1 MKTAVMIYWSKTG
14 NTEKVA
20 LAIKE
25 GLERAG
31 VKVSAKSAEEAA
43 DVDFFDYDL
52 VCIGSPSYE
61 WHPPKPME
69 DLLKMKINNYRK
81 QGKVNLCAPKILGKN
96 ALIFCTYSGPHTGI
110 NEATPVGK
118 YIGQFLEHL
127 GFIVIDEWYIL
138 SEFHGWTEGST
149 KGKMGDMGK
158 PNEEDLSKIKENAE
172 NLART
177 F

>member
-31 VKVSAKSAEEAA
+31 VKVSAKRAEEAA

-61 WHPPKPME
+61 WHSPKPME
-69 DLLKMKINNYRK
+69 DLLKMKINNYRN
-81 QGKVNLCAPKILGKN
+81 QSMRPEDSRQECTDFLHIFWPSHRDQRGYTSWQVHWAILG
-96 ALIFCTYSGPHTGI
+96 TS
-110 NEATPVGK
+110 
-118 YIGQFLEHL
+118 
-127 GFIVIDEWYIL
+127 W
-138 SEFHGWTEGST
+138 FHSH
-149 KGKMGDMGK
+149 
-158 PNEEDLSKIKENAE
+158 
-172 NLART
+172 
-177 F
+177 

>member
-31 VKVSAKSAEEAA
+31 VKVSAKRAEEAA

-81 QGKVNLCAPKILGKN
+81 QGKVNLCAPR
-96 ALIFCTYSGPHTGI
+96 
-110 NEATPVGK
+110 
-118 YIGQFLEHL
+118 
-127 GFIVIDEWYIL
+127 
-138 SEFHGWTEGST
+138 
-149 KGKMGDMGK
+149 
-158 PNEEDLSKIKENAE
+158 
-172 NLART
+172 ARCLR
-177 F
+177 